1 MLTYQEPP
9 AGGAGA
15 ETVELTPQEAE
26 QFRKVADEITGML
39 PHGKPAGPAQ
49 LDDPRL
55 LAEIEVAAR
64 WLPPRLA
71 RALSRFRRQGDPHGV
86 LLVRNVPL
94 DEDLPPTP
102 AEGAAPAWSRLGT
115 ATVGQLA
122 VVSWLGDVIAY
133 ADEKAGRLVQ
143 DIVPVS
149 GAEECQENSG
159 SVLLELH
166 TEDGFHPYKPD
177 FVTLLCLR
185 ADHERR
191 ARTTYGAVTRALP
204 RLSAECVRVLRRP
217 LFRIHLS
224 SSFGGPGAGKQG
236 TGTGT
241 GVVSPPLPVLSG
253 PDSDPEIVADFHA
266 MEPLDET
273 AERAFGELRD
283 AMLAVLDGAVLEA
296 GDLIVVDNRT
306 AVHGRTAF
314 RPRYDG
320 QDRWLRRCFAVAD
333 LRPSRAARAPGSQV
347 CAPLKAVGGP

>member
-1 MLTYQEPP
+1 MLTYREPS
-9 AGGAGA
+9 ADGGAEGV
-15 ETVELTPQEAE
+15 TVELTPPETE
-26 QFRKVADEITGML
+26 QFRKVAAEITGML
-39 PHGKPAGPAQ
+39 PHGEPAGPEQ
-49 LDDPRL
+49 FDDPGL

-64 WLPPRLA
+64 WVPPRLA
-71 RALSRFRRQGDPHGV
+71 RALSRFRRQGNPHGV

-94 DEDLPPTP
+94 DDDLPPTP
-102 AEGAAPAWSRLGT
+102 ADGAAPAWSGLCT
-115 ATVGQLA
+115 ATVAQLA

-133 ADEKAGRLVQ
+133 ADEKAGHLVQ
-143 DIVPVS
+143 DVVPVR
-149 GAEECQENSG
+149 GAEQRQENSG

-191 ARTTYGAVTRALP
+191 ARTTYGAVAQALP

-224 SSFGGPGAGKQG
+224 SSFGGS

-241 GVVSPPLPVLSG
+241 AAGAGVVSPPLPVLSG
-253 PDSDPEIVADFHA
+253 PATDPEIVADFHA

-273 AERAFGELRD
+273 AARAFDELRE
-283 AMLAVLDGAVLEA
+283 AMLAVLVGTVLEA
-296 GDLIVVDNRT
+296 GDLIVVDNRA

-320 QDRWLRRCFAVAD
+320 RDRWLRRCFAVAD
-333 LRPSRAARAPGSQV
+333 LRPSRAVRAPGSQV
-347 CAPLKAVGGP
+347 CAPLRPAGGP

>member
-9 AGGAGA
+9 AGGTGA
-15 ETVELTPQEAE
+15 VTVELTPQEAE
-26 QFRKVADEITGML
+26 QFRKVADEVTGML
-39 PHGKPAGPAQ
+39 PQGRAAGPEQ

-71 RALSRFRRQGDPHGV
+71 RALSHFRRQGNAHGV

-94 DEDLPPTP
+94 DDDLPPTP
-102 AEGAAPAWSRLGT
+102 ADGAAPLRSRLGT
-115 ATVGQLA
+115 ATVAQLA
-122 VVSWLGDVIAY
+122 AVSWLGDVIAY

-143 DIVPVS
+143 DIVPVE
-149 GAEECQENSG
+149 GAEACQENSG

-191 ARTTYGAVTRALP
+191 ARTTYGAITRALP

-224 SSFGGPGAGKQG
+224 SSFGGPGTRTTG

-241 GVVSPPLPVLSG
+241 VSPPLPVLSG
-253 PDSDPEIVADFHA
+253 PDTDPEIVADFHA
-266 MEPLDET
+266 MEPLDAT
-273 AERAFGELRD
+273 AARAFDELRE

-296 GDLIVVDNRT
+296 GDLIVVDNRA

-333 LRPSRAARAPGSQV
+333 LRPSRAVRPPGSQV
-347 CAPLKAVGGP
+347 CAPLKPAGAP